1 MPELHPHWQSTHPG
15 SAEERKNVPDAAIP
29 ARGKRVAR
37 YPAALV
43 GIGLVCALSF
53 GFFHGLKNITAQ
65 LVDEVTVSITEDGF
79 EPADVTVLPGTSI
92 AWVNRTTTPA
102 ILSSDT
108 LCDSSGESCLYS
120 SILFESDTWRYDVP
134 EDVPLNTQ
142 HTYVLTTG
150 SALGT
155 ITVGSAPAEQE
166 LAQEP
171 VEAAEPVPTEDDV
184 QPDLA
189 PQETESEEE
198 VLALLDALRAAEENE
213 PQSEPDTA
221 ETDAPAENFGNP
233 FVAQEEESETEEQP
247 APPIQAIGGS
257 AEVPRNPYTV
267 GSSYVPTPS
276 ASLPQGTGTL
286 HEGAPPPPVTAHKPL
301 SQPETGAGIWVLVLS
316 FSYALGYMRW
326 RKAPQAVAQL

>member
-1 MPELHPHWQSTHPG
+1 MPET
-15 SAEERKNVPDAAIP
+15 AIP
-29 ARGKRVAR
+29 AKGKHVAR

-43 GIGLVCALSF
+43 GIALVCALSF

-65 LVDEVTVSITEDGF
+65 LVNEVTVSITEDGF
-79 EPADVTVLPGTSI
+79 EPEDITVLPGTSI

-108 LCDSSGESCLYS
+108 LCDSNGESCLYS

-134 EDVPLNTQ
+134 EDVPMNTQ
-142 HTYVLTTG
+142 HMYILTTG

-155 ITVGSAPAEQE
+155 ITVGNAPAEQE
-166 LAQEP
+166 PVQEP
-171 VEAAEPVPTEDDV
+171 VEPAGLLPAEDNV

-198 VLALLDALRAAEENE
+198 VLALLNALRTAEENE
-213 PQSEPDTA
+213 PQSEA
-221 ETDAPAENFGNP
+221 ETVEADVPAQNFGSP
-233 FVAQEEESETEEQP
+233 FVAQEEVEEQP
-247 APPIQAIGGS
+247 ATPTQAMGGS

-276 ASLPQGTGTL
+276 GSLPQGTGTL

-301 SQPETGAGIWVLVLS
+301 SQPETGAGIWILVLS
-316 FSYALGYMRW
+316 FSCALGYLRW
-326 RKAPQAVAQL
+326 KKAPQAVAKL